1 MPTAAFGPPMGC
13 LLVRV
18 VSRWCPGSA
27 VWLEWTTRLDHI
39 ACEECGS
46 ALVVALLPDG
56 TALCACCAAIRWRIP
71 SADPVVAKAEI
82 SRRVGATLQARQP
95 CGLHVSQ
102 FSPRNA
108 AGTP

>member
-1 MPTAAFGPPMGC
+1 MGC
-13 LLVRV
+13 LLPGGVSV
-18 VSRWCPGSA
+18 VSRLCSLA
-27 VWLEWTTRLDHI
+27 RMDDALDHI

-108 AGTP
+108 AGTPCSADSGR